1 VNCKTR
7 AILALFISQTLVM
20 PATAYDDT
28 VSRHAA
34 NAPHRLNRSG
44 PQQDAIS
51 HRSASKALDR
61 VTFAIDGVE
70 SSHGADIAMWRPNPS
85 GPQGPMQVSE
95 AAAVDVVGGDR
106 FDPMQNR
113 AIGRAYLAQLYRRY
127 KNWPDAIAAYNW
139 GSSKVDGWVKAGRP
153 NEKLLISVAGY
164 TRRVLRDSG
173 LCDNTKAKGSRR
185 SPELANSLDRGRAV
199 AARSQQSI
207 CGYFDR
213 LDPPSRGKDR
223 YLYSSALNHT
233 PNGDTA
239 GQALSRL
246 EQEVQSARL
255 SWNRAV
261 HYSSECSTTSA
272 DYLDCK
278 Y

>member
-1 VNCKTR
+1 
-7 AILALFISQTLVM
+7 M
-20 PATAYDDT
+20 PATAYDGT

-34 NAPHRLNRSG
+34 NALHRPNRSG
-44 PQQDAIS
+44 PQRNAIS

-70 SSHGADIAMWRPNPS
+70 SSHGADIAMWRPSPS

-95 AAAVDVVGGDR
+95 AAADVGGGDR

-127 KNWPDAIAAYNW
+127 HNWPDAIAAYNW

-153 NEKLLISVAGY
+153 NEKLLISVAAY

-173 LCDNTKAKGSRR
+173 LCDDTKAKRSRR
-185 SPELANSLDRGRAV
+185 SPELADSLDRDEAL
-199 AARSQQSI
+199 AARSAQAT
-207 CGYFDR
+207 CGY
-213 LDPPSRGKDR
+213 LDPLHPASRGTDR
-223 YLYSSALNHT
+223 YLYNSALHH
-233 PNGDTA
+233 PGNGGTA
-239 GQALSRL
+239 GQTLSRL

-261 HYSSECSTTSA
+261 HYSSECSTTSGN
-272 DYLDCK
+272 YLDCK